1 MKPLY
6 LYIEDFMGHECS
18 ELQLSAINLA
28 IIIGNKNGN
37 EIYSNAVG
45 KSTIFKAIEFCIFNE
60 AEKGLKLEELIRI
73 DTNKCRVVFDFEVDK
88 QIYRI
93 SRSRTKKG
101 STDLS
106 LYVRTAYVEPN
117 VNPHSV
123 SLDEDE
129 FKKFW
134 TDISSRRAA
143 DTEDTLFKIIKITY
157 GAFNG
162 GYHFVQNDYTSGLAT
177 TTKGQRKEI
186 LKNSLGLN
194 IYTSLAKL
202 ATLRHSAL
210 TKEFEKK
217 KTIFEMIAN
226 PEEII
231 KATNDKIITL
241 NSSIEN
247 QKSTITTINT
257 NIENQTTALNS
268 SLVKEKLIAEQVGV
282 VQNKKKGIELRKVK
296 AENSVNDSSTK
307 RKNLIVLAKNI
318 NVEIE
323 KLKTEGLKLAQISL
337 EPLSSLKVEL
347 EQGQEIILKNKTII
361 SSLNDELVE
370 LRIPLPNEA
379 YCKHCRQPLT
389 AEHRRECEKSTNES
403 IGTKEKKIADL
414 KKETEATLIAN
425 KSISQKIIELENTKK
440 LLESN
445 TNDLVRKEKDI
456 VDKKELYLEYDGV
469 YKKYKSELDEI
480 LVELAAVDLEIEA
493 SSVKELVELQK
504 QSSLEQDKLN
514 VLKRD
519 AEVKNR
525 DLNNFINEKTVNE
538 HLILQKTKDIQTKK
552 DLSIEILKSEEECFI
567 SSLLTEAFGPIGIP
581 NLIIQNI
588 LDDFQIEANNILE
601 RIQPGL
607 QLVFSIEKTKG
618 DGQLGDDLDIDYF
631 LNGKSLSYP
640 LLSGAQ
646 KLSVMFALKLGQA
659 YLHKKILG
667 STIQFLLLDELDQG
681 LDKAGIDTFAEVV
694 KSFQNDFTILVIT
707 HNDRLKDKFTQAILV
722 EQDLNMA
729 SRARII
735 TY

>member
-6 LYIEDFMGHECS
+6 LYIEDFMGHESS
-18 ELQLSAINLA
+18 ELQLSTINLA

-88 QIYRI
+88 QIYRV
-93 SRSRTKKG
+93 SRSRTKKA
-101 STDLS
+101 TDLS
-106 LYVRTAYVEPN
+106 LYVRTAYVDPN
-117 VNPHSV
+117 INPHSV
-123 SLDEDE
+123 SLSEDE

-143 DTEDTLFKIIKITY
+143 DTEETLFKIIKITY

-162 GYHFVQNDYTSGLAT
+162 GYHFVQNDYISGLAT

-194 IYTSLAKL
+194 IYTSLSKL
-202 ATLRHSAL
+202 AAIRASAL

-217 KTIFEMIAN
+217 KTIFETIAD

-231 KATNDKIITL
+231 KTTNDKIIIL
-241 NSSIEN
+241 NFSIEN
-247 QKSTITTINT
+247 QKTLLTSMVG
-257 NIENQTTALNS
+257 NIENQTTALNNA
-268 SLVKEKLIAEQVGV
+268 LVKEKLISEQVNV

-296 AENSVNDSSTK
+296 AENSVNDSSSK

-318 NVEIE
+318 NSEVE
-323 KLKTEGLKLAQISL
+323 KLKADGLKLAQVSL
-337 EPLSSLKVEL
+337 ESLPVLKVEL
-347 EQGQEIILKNKTII
+347 EKGQEEILKKRTIV
-361 SSLNDELVE
+361 SSLNDELIE

-389 AEHRRECEKSTNES
+389 DEHRRECEKSTNEN
-403 IGTKEKKIADL
+403 IKTKEQKIIDL
-414 KKETEATLIAN
+414 KKEIELLVSNN
-425 KSISQKIIELENTKK
+425 KLLSSKIIELDNTKK
-440 LLESN
+440 LSELN
-445 TNDLVRKEKDI
+445 INDLLKKEKEI

-469 YKKYKSELDEI
+469 FKKYKSELDEI
-480 LVELAAVDLEIEA
+480 LIELAAVELEIEA
-493 SSVKELVELQK
+493 SSAKELVELQK

-514 VLKRD
+514 LLKRD
-519 AEVKNR
+519 YEVKNR
-525 DLNNFINEKTVNE
+525 ELNNFINEKTIGE
-538 HLILQKTKDIQTKK
+538 HLIFQKTKDIQTKK
-552 DLSIEILKSEEECFI
+552 DFLVEISKLEEDCFI
-567 SSLLTEAFGPIGIP
+567 ASTLTEAFGPVGIP

-631 LNGKSLSYP
+631 LNGKPLSYP

-659 YLHKKILG
+659 YLHKRILG
-667 STIQFLLLDELDQG
+667 STIQFLLLDEVDQG
-681 LDKAGIDTFAEVV
+681 LDKAGIDTFADVV